1 MNSMRHGVLLMLLLG
16 LLACSGQDEGAG
28 ELSAADQAKAAAL
41 FDAYEIARQEK
52 NWQAAEATAEQ
63 LRDKFPDSAAAA
75 KLAPTLAQVREQA
88 EQAREQRRLSE
99 LWNYQTVAMGN
110 GVQRSATLYS
120 RTAAAEEGVV
130 AATPDAQLVLR
141 DHPSWGRSTYL
152 LLELSRF
159 ECGRPCAMQIS
170 FDDGEA
176 QRFAGRQAD
185 SGSGPA
191 LFIEEDQR
199 FIDAMSQAKKVRI
212 KLPAGSARIPVLIF
226 EVAGYAPSR
235 FEAN

>member
-1 MNSMRHGVLLMLLLG
+1 MRNCVLLILCFG
-16 LLACSGQDEGAG
+16 LLACTGQDEETG
-28 ELSAADQAKAAAL
+28 ELSAADQAKSAAL
-41 FDAYEIARQEK
+41 FDAYETARQEK

-63 LRDKFPDSAAAA
+63 LRSKYSDSEAAT

-99 LWNYQTVAMGN
+99 LWDYQTIAMGN
-110 GVQRSATLYS
+110 GMQRSATLYS
-120 RTAAAEEGVV
+120 HTAAAEEGVV
-130 AATPDAQLVLR
+130 ATTPDAQLVLR

-152 LLELSRF
+152 LLALSRF
-159 ECGRPCAMQIS
+159 DCGKPCAMQIS
-170 FDDGEA
+170 FDGGEA
-176 QRFAGRQAD
+176 QRYAGRQAD

-199 FIDAMSQAKKVRI
+199 FIAAMSQAKKVRI
-212 KLPAGSARIPVLIF
+212 KLPEGSARIPVLTF
-226 EVAGYAPSR
+226 EVAGYTPSR

>member
-1 MNSMRHGVLLMLLLG
+1 MNAIRCGVLSMLFLG
-16 LLACSGQDEGAG
+16 LLACSSQEEGAG

-41 FDAYEIARQEK
+41 LDAYESARQEE
-52 NWQAAEATAEQ
+52 NWQVAEARADQ
-63 LRDKFPDSAAAA
+63 LRDKFPASQAAA

-88 EQAREQRRLSE
+88 GQAREQRRLGE
-99 LWNYQTVAMGN
+99 LWNYQTVAVGA

-120 RTAAAEEGVV
+120 YTPAAEEGVV

-152 LLELSRF
+152 LLALSRF
-159 ECGRPCAMQIS
+159 DCGKPCTMQIS
-170 FDDGEA
+170 FDDGDA

-212 KLPAGSARIPVLIF
+212 KLPEGSAAIPTLTF
-226 EVAGYAPSR
+226 EVAGYAPAR
-235 FEAN
+235 FEPN

>member
-1 MNSMRHGVLLMLLLG
+1 MPFAKTCVALMLCLALA
-16 LLACSGQDEGAG
+16 ACSGQESPEG
-28 ELSAADQAKAAAL
+28 EVSAADQVKAAAL
-41 FDAYEIARQEK
+41 LDSYESARSGE
-52 NWQAAEATAEQ
+52 NWEAAEATAEQ
-63 LRDKFPDSAAAA
+63 LRDKFPDSEAAA

-88 EQAREQRRLSE
+88 EQAREHRRLSE
-99 LWNYQTVAMGN
+99 LWNYQTVAIGT

-120 RTAAAEEGVV
+120 HTAVAEEGVV

-141 DHPSWGRSTYL
+141 DHPSWGRSVYL

-159 ECGRPCAMQIS
+159 ECGKPCAMQIS

-191 LFIEEDQR
+191 LFIEEDKR
-199 FIDAMSQAKKVRI
+199 FIEAMSQAKKVRI
-212 KLPAGSARIPVLIF
+212 KLPKGSARIPALTF

-235 FEAN
+235 FEAQ

>member
-1 MNSMRHGVLLMLLLG
+1 MNSMRNGLLLMLLLG
-16 LLACSGQDEGAG
+16 LPACSGQEEGTA
-28 ELSAADQAKAAAL
+28 ELSAADQARAAAL
-41 FDAYEIARQEK
+41 FDTYETARQEK
-52 NWQAAEATAEQ
+52 NWQTAEATAEQ
-63 LRDKFPDSAAAA
+63 LRNKYPDSEAAM

-120 RTAAAEEGVV
+120 HTAAPEEGVV

-159 ECGRPCAMQIS
+159 DCGKPCAMQIS
-170 FDDGEA
+170 FDDGQA

-191 LFIEEDQR
+191 LFIEEDKR

-212 KLPAGSARIPVLIF
+212 KLPAGSARIPTLTF